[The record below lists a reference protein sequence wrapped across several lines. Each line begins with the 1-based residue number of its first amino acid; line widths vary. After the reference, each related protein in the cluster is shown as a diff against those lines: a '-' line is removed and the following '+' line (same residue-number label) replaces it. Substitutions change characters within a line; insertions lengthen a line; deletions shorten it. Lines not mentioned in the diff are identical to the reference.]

1 LLPLGV
7 KSRADIETLVIKVDP
22 AKVIVVA
29 SGGTEYT
36 QFSDDLNC
44 CHLVM
49 VVPVKPTAK
58 SSIPAT
64 SDKLMCDYKL
74 GKDSGLLRNE
84 FSQAYLCILGD
95 TRQEGLPII
104 LDVKWRNNSGQRWR
118 FVDNQLMNGHGKC
131 LTDWTRGS
139 SLLYQYDCRRDWVGQ
154 IWHRNDLQ
162 IVN

>member
-1 LLPLGV
+1 V
-7 KSRADIETLVIKVDP
+7 
-22 AKVIVVA
+22 KVIVVA

-44 CHLVM
+44 NHLVM

-84 FSQAYLCILGD
+84 FSQAYLSILGD

-104 LDVKWRNNSGQRWR
+104 LDVEWRNNSGQRWR
-118 FVDNQLMNGHGKC
+118 FFDNQLMNGHGKC
-131 LTDWTRGS
+131 FRLGLED
-139 SLLYQYDCRRDWVGQ
+139 LLYSTSMTVVEIGLGRSGTAMACKSST
-154 IWHRNDLQ
+154 DL
-162 IVN
+162 ICA